1 MHKLLIGCFLLF
13 GLLTTSRIVLGPEAG
28 LVPLASAEDL
38 QPVGG
43 QAPVEADMHEFM
55 EYVFEP
61 PYKRLKASLAA
72 APAADDRA
80 AWKAIK
86 SDSLILAEAGNL
98 LLGRPPEKDAADWN
112 SHSMKV
118 RDTGALLYS
127 AAKKKDAVE
136 ARKQWAGLLENCNAC
151 HKQFAGGEHMLEP

>member
-1 MHKLLIGCFLLF
+1 
-13 GLLTTSRIVLGPEAG
+13 
-28 LVPLASAEDL
+28 
-38 QPVGG
+38 
-43 QAPVEADMHEFM
+43 MHEFM

-61 PYKRLKASLAA
+61 PYKRLKASLAT

-80 AWKAIK
+80 AWKGIK

-98 LLGRPPEKDAADWN
+98 LLGRPPEKDAAEWN
-112 SHSMKV
+112 THSIKV
-118 RDTGALLYS
+118 RDTGALLYA
-127 AAKKKDAVE
+127 AAKKKDSVE